1 MYANNPNGL
10 ECSHI
15 SIFTGIG
22 CSYHFKFIFSWS
34 STITSWSSTI
44 LLMFFSTTDS
54 SWSVFQH
61 RLQRTAPWITARPL
75 PWLSSAFCV
84 RTPDLQFHLNEEAL
98 LFFNQAAV
106 MSRGMPQRVDR
117 TADLRALSLSLIL
130 SYASQSLLH
139 TLSLHIFI
147 RLTFSISVFLS
158 CIFSLCF
165 FLLSVSLSLSW
176 RISIVPLSPGVFMH
190 WLNSQ
195 TLICAT

>member
-10 ECSHI
+10 ERSHI
-15 SIFTGIG
+15 SIFTGIR
-22 CSYHFKFIFSWS
+22 CSYHCKFIFSWS
-34 STITSWSSTI
+34 STFTSWSSTI
-44 LLMFFSTTDS
+44 LLMFFSTLDS

-61 RLQRTAPWITARPL
+61 RLPRTAPWITARPL

-84 RTPDLQFHLNEEAL
+84 RAPDLQFHLNEEAL

-106 MSRGMPQRVDR
+106 MSRGTPQRVDR
-117 TADLRALSLSLIL
+117 TADLRSLSLSLIL
-130 SYASQSLLH
+130 LRFPISPTHSLPSYFYQVNLLYFCLSFLYLLSLLFP
-139 TLSLHIFI
+139 LI
-147 RLTFSISVFLS
+147 
-158 CIFSLCF
+158 
-165 FLLSVSLSLSW
+165 SVSLSC